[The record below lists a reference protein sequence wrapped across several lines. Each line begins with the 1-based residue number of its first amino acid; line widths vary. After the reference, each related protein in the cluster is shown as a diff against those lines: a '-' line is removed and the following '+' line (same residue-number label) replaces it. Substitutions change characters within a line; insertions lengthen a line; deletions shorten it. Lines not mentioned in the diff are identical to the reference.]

1 MQLWRGITVRKL
13 FVLLFFVYF
22 SSNAYSE
29 LALSCYK
36 SGPLELSPAQF
47 EEGGYTFCNAGELV
61 YQNLYNACE
70 NGDNIVAKIDGGICN
85 SSGAN
90 LGPAYKAFRDDP
102 SSCPPKAGVSVWT
115 SVDQAPL
122 IKDGEGCLAECVLV
136 VDNDPNSP
144 PIRCTYTGTE
154 AQVDA
159 NDNIIPPQGY
169 PAETDPEHCEVD
181 NNSGVCLDSNHPD
194 NATNGDGSQAEGCP
208 DTRPQYGTVARSG
221 KSYNVCVASGG
232 GGDGITFSQDPGAPV
247 NTGGSGTPS
256 PGNDSD
262 SGSSGGGSAA
272 PSTGNTGG
280 GSNDPSTWGDLGEND
295 YYEPGQTGTGQE
307 LTYSNIL
314 TNFQFRV
321 AESTVGSSWKNFFSA
336 SLTGACPTYSVSTW
350 IFSITFDQWCSAMM
364 PWGLIGGVIMAC
376 ALFMGGRIAFT

>member
-1 MQLWRGITVRKL
+1 MRKL
-13 FVLLFFVYF
+13 LFLILFYPGLASALPGFEAYGDMTSDCNESWETACTSAVSGDGTYKGYAALNYYGNG
-22 SSNAYSE
+22 SHRCMKQNA
-29 LALSCYK
+29 
-36 SGPLELSPAQF
+36 
-47 EEGGYTFCNAGELV
+47 
-61 YQNLYNACE
+61 
-70 NGDNIVAKIDGGICN
+70 
-85 SSGAN
+85 SSGSVLNSTVAMRSCT
-90 LGPAYKAFRDDP
+90 LPDP
-102 SSCPPKAGVSVWT
+102 PSCADKAGVSVWT
-115 SVDQAPL
+115 NVDQAPL
-122 IKDGEGCLAECVLV
+122 IKDGDDCLAECVLV
-136 VDNDPNSP
+136 VDNDPMTP
-144 PIRCTYTGTE
+144 AIRCSYTGTM
-154 AQVDA
+154 AQVDE
-159 NDNIIPPQGY
+159 NDNIIPPNGY
-169 PAETDPEHCEVD
+169 PEETSPEHCEVD
-181 NNSGVCLDSNHPD
+181 NNAGVCLDSNHPD

-262 SGSSGGGSAA
+262 SGSSGGGAA
-272 PSTGNTGG
+272 EPSTGNTGG

>member
-1 MQLWRGITVRKL
+1 MRKL
-13 FVLLFFVYF
+13 FILILLFF
-22 SSNAYSE
+22 SSAY
-29 LALSCYK
+29 AIAGYYTNYNGVQTDCYIDK
-36 SGPLELSPAQF
+36 P
-47 EEGGYTFCNAGELV
+47 T
-61 YQNLYNACE
+61 ACE
-70 NGDNIVAKIDGGICN
+70 AWEDPNYKGVWQTSSGGICRLAFKSN
-85 SSGAN
+85 SQI
-90 LGPAYKAFRDDP
+90 LTYPAGLPQGTCTYTPPP
-102 SSCPPKAGVSVWT
+102 SSCADKAGVSVWT

-122 IKDGEGCLAECVLV
+122 IKDGDDCLAECVLV
-136 VDNDPNSP
+136 VDNDPISP
-144 PIRCTYTGTE
+144 PIRCTYTGTM
-154 AQVDA
+154 AQVDE
-159 NDNIIPPQGY
+159 NDNIIPPQDY

-208 DTRPQYGTVARSG
+208 DTRPQYGTLARSG
-221 KSYNVCVASGG
+221 KSYNICVASGG

-247 NTGGSGTPS
+247 DTGGSGTPA

-262 SGSSGGGSAA
+262 SGSSGGGAAA

-280 GSNDPSTWGDLGEND
+280 GSNDPSAWGDLGEND
-295 YYEPGQTGTGQE
+295 YYEPGETGTGQE

-336 SLTGACPTYSVSTW
+336 SLTGACPTYNVSAW
-350 IFSITFDQWCSAMM
+350 IFNITFDQWCSAMM